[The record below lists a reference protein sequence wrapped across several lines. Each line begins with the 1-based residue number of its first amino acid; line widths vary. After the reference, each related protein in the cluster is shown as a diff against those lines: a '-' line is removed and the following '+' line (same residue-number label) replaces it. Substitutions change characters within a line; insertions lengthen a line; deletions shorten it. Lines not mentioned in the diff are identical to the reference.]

1 MATHLFFLSL
11 SFPPLSLSFF
21 RSLSLSLSVS
31 LSVIVSYKSTNFENP
46 AVMAQLVK
54 FSIFEH
60 LKLQLSLILGNGCS
74 TAVERTPQNREVV
87 GLNPTGC
94 WAFFLFSILSVVSP

>member
-1 MATHLFFLSL
+1 MQQNYGDTSFLPFSL
-11 SFPPLSLSFF
+11 FPPLSLSFF

-60 LKLQLSLILGNGCS
+60 LKLQLSLILGSSCS
-74 TAVERTPQNREVV
+74 TAVEPTPHNREVV
-87 GLNPTGC
+87 GLIPAGC
-94 WAFFLFSILSVVSP
+94 RPFFSFCPQ